1 MKDLRYP
8 IGQFTYE
15 GTITE
20 EMIDKWIQ
28 EIEDLPNELTKAIK
42 DLDQKQLDTPYRVG
56 GWTVRQVVHHVVDS
70 HMNSYIRFKLA
81 LTEKNPTIKPYK
93 EEKWAELPDSKL
105 PVDVSLVMLDSLHKR
120 WVNLLYS
127 LETTDLEKTF
137 NHPESGETK
146 LAAAIGLYAWHG
158 LHHTAHITSL
168 RKRLN
173 W

>member
-1 MKDLRYP
+1 MNDLRYP
-8 IGQFTYE
+8 IGQFTYKRP
-15 GTITE
+15 ITE
-20 EMIDKWIQ
+20 EMIDTWIQ
-28 EIEDLPNELTKAIK
+28 EIEDLPDELTKAIK

-127 LETTDLEKTF
+127 LELEDLGKTF
-137 NHPESGETK
+137 NHPDTGETK

-158 LHHTAHITSL
+158 RHHTAHITSL